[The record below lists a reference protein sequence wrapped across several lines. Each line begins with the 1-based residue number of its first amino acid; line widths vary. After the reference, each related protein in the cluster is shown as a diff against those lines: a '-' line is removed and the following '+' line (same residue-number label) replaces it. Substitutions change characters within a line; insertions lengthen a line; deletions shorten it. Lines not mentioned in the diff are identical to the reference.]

1 MERMTRLLAGLLAN
15 TARLLSGI
23 ADPQELRM
31 RRARQGLLAG
41 ATAGAAGGLLLTA
54 MFIGLGFMRA
64 AERPWN
70 GRGRPSRS
78 PGGAMLIRRKRSVR

>member
-1 MERMTRLLAGLLAN
+1 MERMTRLLAN

-54 MFIGLGFMRA
+54 MFIGLGFVRA
-64 AERPWN
+64 PERPWV
-70 GRGRPSRS
+70 RSRA
-78 PGGAMLIRRKRSVR
+78 PEQVAGGAMLIRRKRSVR